1 MKITSNLNGKIFKV
15 FFLDAPFLVTF
26 REFTT
31 IASSTS
37 ILCCDFQK
45 KGRMAAG
52 WGRANTASIIK
63 DPYLTPSSSSFQWIG
78 VVFLPPPLN
87 SVLRMTGGKWRSSG
101 PLLLCVAVICSFT
114 VAITPLVFQHCRRIE
129 RSMYVRRAP
138 HSSIFLES
146 AVRSG

>member
-1 MKITSNLNGKIFKV
+1 MYSTY
-15 FFLDAPFLVTF
+15 FLDAPFLVTF

-31 IASSTS
+31 MASSTS

-52 WGRANTASIIK
+52 QGEEGRTRPQLLRIHTWRRRRYHHHFNELAW
-63 DPYLTPSSSSFQWIG
+63 FF
-78 VVFLPPPLN
+78 FLPPLN

-129 RSMYVRRAP
+129 RSMYVCRAP